1 MTRHARNGLLLA
13 VALLAACGQG
23 AGRTTQGG
31 GAAPTTPA
39 KPTTTTPTTPATP
52 ATPAASPVLTPEPA
66 ATASRAFIRLLGTDN
81 PGYDALLADVAHVSV
96 EVNGAA
102 VALDYSGVQRMD
114 LTNATQAWRVA
125 SFAMPPA
132 GSTVH
137 VTVALDEPAIWER
150 AGASGDLDTCGKA
163 IEFTAPA
170 EWFALRGHA
179 VIVLDL
185 GRSITGPAA
194 TPVLLPNLQV
204 MY

>member
-1 MTRHARNGLLLA
+1 MTLCARNGLLLSL
-13 VALLAACGQG
+13 ALLAACGQG

-31 GAAPTTPA
+31 GATPPAAPTA
-39 KPTTTTPTTPATP
+39 PT
-52 ATPAASPVLTPEPA
+52 SDPVLTPEPST
-66 ATASRAFIRLLGTDN
+66 TASRAFIRMLGTDN
-81 PGYDALLADVAHVSV
+81 PGFDALLADVAKVSV
-96 EVNGAA
+96 EVDGKA

-114 LTNATQAWRVA
+114 LTNLGQAWRVA

-137 VTVALDEPAIWER
+137 VTVALDDPAIWER
-150 AGASGDLDTCGKA
+150 AGASGELDTCGKP

-185 GRSITGPAA
+185 GRSIAGPSEA
-194 TPVLLPNLQV
+194 PVLLPDLQV